1 MSQNNY
7 DLVSIKI
14 KNFLEN
20 NILNYSKLRN
30 YDFGTDNRDNVS
42 CLSPYITHRMFSEY
56 ELIKNVLKKY
66 KFSTIEKFVQE
77 VFWRVYW
84 KGWLEKKPKVWADF
98 VNSLNTIKICD
109 TYYDAIEGKTEIS
122 CFNEWVNELK
132 TFNYLHNHTRMW
144 FASIWIFT
152 LKLHWQLGAKFF
164 LEHLYD
170 GDAASNTLSWRWVAG
185 LQTKGKHYLAKSWNI
200 EKFTNNRFKNVSLN
214 EEAKPII
221 EIESGSTQINKIRHS
236 LIQKNKNIIVFE
248 NDLLLQSSTVDYKKY
263 DRVLVVLLDNEKR
276 NIKLSNNVLEFKKSL
291 INDFNTALDNSR
303 IIKSNEL
310 EELFNTEKTFDVLY
324 PSVGENLDYISKYKQ
339 KKDLNLNFIIR
350 QEDKFCWQFAN
361 KGFFNFKK
369 NIQNI
374 INELQLS

>member
-98 VNSLNTIKICD
+98 INSLNTIKICD

-185 LQTKGKHYLAKSWNI
+185 LQTKGKHYLAKI
-200 EKFTNNRFKNVSLN
+200 
-214 EEAKPII
+214 
-221 EIESGSTQINKIRHS
+221 
-236 LIQKNKNIIVFE
+236 
-248 NDLLLQSSTVDYKKY
+248 
-263 DRVLVVLLDNEKR
+263 
-276 NIKLSNNVLEFKKSL
+276 LE
-291 INDFNTALDNSR
+291 
-303 IIKSNEL
+303 
-310 EELFNTEKTFDVLY
+310 Y
-324 PSVGENLDYISKYKQ
+324 
-339 KKDLNLNFIIR
+339 
-350 QEDKFCWQFAN
+350 
-361 KGFFNFKK
+361 
-369 NIQNI
+369 
-374 INELQLS
+374 

>member
-1 MSQNNY
+1 MSKNNY
-7 DLVSIKI
+7 DLVSTKI

-20 NILNYSKLRN
+20 NILNYAKLRN
-30 YDFGTDNRDNVS
+30 FDLGVDNRDNVS
-42 CLSPYITHRMFSEY
+42 CLSPYLTHRIFSEY
-56 ELIKNVLKKY
+56 ELIKSVLKKY
-66 KFSTIEKFVQE
+66 KFATVEKFIQE

-84 KGWLEKKPKVWADF
+84 KGWLEKKPKVWCDF
-98 VNSLNTIKICD
+98 VNSLNTIETCEN
-109 TYYDAIEGKTEIS
+109 YYDAIEGRTKIS

-214 EEAKPII
+214 EQAEPIV
-221 EIESGSTQINKIRHS
+221 EIESGSTQIIQIRHS
-236 LIQKNKNIIVFE
+236 LIQKNKNILVFE
-248 NDLLLQSSTVDYKKY
+248 NDLLLQSSTVDYKNY
-263 DRVLVVLLDNEKR
+263 DRVLVILIENEKR
-276 NIKLSNNVLEFKKSL
+276 NIKLSNNVFKFKKLL
-291 INDFNTALDNSR
+291 ISDFNTIIDNSK

-310 EELFNTEKTFDVLY
+310 EELFNIEKNFDVLY
-324 PSVGENLDYISKYKQ
+324 PSVGENLDYISKLKQ

-369 NIQNI
+369 NIHNI
-374 INELQLS
+374 INELELS